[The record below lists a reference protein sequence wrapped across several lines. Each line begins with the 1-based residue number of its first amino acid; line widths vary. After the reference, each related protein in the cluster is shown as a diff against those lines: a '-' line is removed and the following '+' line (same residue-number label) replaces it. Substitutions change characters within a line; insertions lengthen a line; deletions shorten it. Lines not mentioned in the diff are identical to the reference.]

1 MHINMKSKSQDDK
14 IYLCADMKKLHT
26 PKSASNNCPTG
37 QFIFDK
43 TPFEHQN
50 ILAQLPGSLYNP
62 SDNVLHLK

>member
-1 MHINMKSKSQDDK
+1 M
-14 IYLCADMKKLHT
+14 YLCADMKKLHT

-37 QFIFDK
+37 QFILDK